1 MFQLSKTNLYRNW
14 KHQHKKNFK
23 MRFQD
28 LVECYRMSMA
38 SLTVDMTVECYG
50 MSMASLT
57 VDMTHLTRES
67 TLSKYFI

>member
-1 MFQLSKTNLYRNW
+1 
-14 KHQHKKNFK
+14 
-23 MRFQD
+23 
-28 LVECYRMSMA
+28 MA

-57 VDMTHLTRES
+57 VDMTVECYGMYMASLTVDMTHLIRNS

>member
-1 MFQLSKTNLYRNW
+1 MSMASLTVD
-14 KHQHKKNFK
+14 
-23 MRFQD
+23 MT
-28 LVECYRMSMA
+28 VECYGMSMA